1 LSKIKIVQVSCG
13 NDHVLALSSTGEVW
27 VWGNGSS
34 RQLGR
39 RIIERRKL
47 NGLEPERL
55 GLRRITHVNAGKHHS
70 FALDSAGTVWA
81 WGLNGNRQC
90 GISTD
95 RSEAHEDLI
104 TVPTPVD
111 GLHPDQHDGHRV
123 VQISGGEFHSLF
135 LFDNGEVWGC
145 GRNDAHELGL
155 SDDHPAQ
162 DDVRER
168 TNEIHAEKQKVI
180 DDAQRALDK
189 VTQSGD
195 EDAIAEATTAL
206 QGAQSALRIA
216 PVEWIPEPV
225 RASPRSVWM
234 QAMRLTTRSTSHL
247 SQNRTR
253 SSRKCQQSANLPIT
267 PSSRFQPV
275 PVTRWPSLSPDTPTP
290 GV

>member
-55 GLRRITHVNAGKHHS
+55 GLRRIIHVNAGKHHS

-155 SDDHPAQ
+155 SEDHPAQ
-162 DDVRER
+162 DQVRER
-168 TNEIHAEKQKVI
+168 TNEIHEEKQKVI
-180 DDAQRALDK
+180 DDAQKALDK
-189 VTQSGD
+189 ISQSGD
-195 EDAIAEATTAL
+195 EAAIAEATTTL

-225 RASPRSVWM
+225 RVSQCLPSEGWNES
-234 QAMRLTTRSTSHL
+234 STH
-247 SQNRTR
+247 
-253 SSRKCQQSANLPIT
+253 
-267 PSSRFQPV
+267 PS
-275 PVTRWPSLSPDTPTP
+275 
-290 GV
+290 